1 MAGTIAGGL
10 KAAATNRKLHGDDF
24 YARIGRKGGQK
35 GHTGGFAA
43 NPLLAK
49 LAGARGGRRS
59 RRGPSLEAQWI
70 YKNRK
75 ELNKRIAQG
84 KYTAEDIAKKTGLTV
99 RVVQNYLQK

>member
-10 KAAATNRKLHGDDF
+10 KAAATNRKLYGDDF
-24 YARIGRKGGQK
+24 YARIGRQGGQN

-43 NPLLAK
+43 NPAMAK
-49 LAGARGGRRS
+49 IVGARGGRRS

-84 KYTAEDIAKKTGLTV
+84 KYTAEDIAKKTGLSIWVV
-99 RVVQNYLQK
+99 RNYLKK

>member
-1 MAGTIAGGL
+1 MAGTKAGGL
-10 KAAATNRKLHGDDF
+10 KAAATNRKLYGDDF
-24 YARIGRKGGQK
+24 YSRIGRKGGQS
-35 GHTGGFAA
+35 GNTGGFAA
-43 NPLLAK
+43 NPAMAK
-49 LAGARGGRRS
+49 LAGAKGGRRS
-59 RRGPSLEAQWI
+59 HRGPSPEAQWI